1 MKDREEISVRV
12 IPKPD
17 IKMGIMCDE
26 RVNGAGELFSKEFIK
41 NTIDSVYKDR
51 IDYFLR
57 KLDELLMMAI
67 GMPPA
72 LIGRYKTMSW
82 LYEDHYIAEFKK
94 DIDKGVLKGISQ
106 PRYVPK
112 SYELKN
118 FKVRLKLTKN
128 V

>member
-1 MKDREEISVRV
+1 MKDGV

-17 IKMGIMCDE
+17 RIMGLVYDE
-26 RVNGAGELFSKEFIK
+26 RVNGTGELFSKEFIK

-57 KLDELLMMAI
+57 KLDELLMMAL
-67 GMPPA
+67 GLPPA

-82 LYEDHYIAEFKK
+82 LHENEYIAEFKK
-94 DIDKGVLKGISQ
+94 DVDKGILKGISQ
-106 PRYVPK
+106 PRYVSK
-112 SYELKN
+112 SYKLKN
-118 FKVRLKLTKN
+118 FKVRIKLNKN